1 MLHGLQQ
8 ANCRLAAVTVMM
20 AVVAMLMMVVVVS
33 DRYDYLRARWDQRH
47 EERQGE
53 NSKCNLLHTHGM
65 PPLFINQQSCNSLPG
80 AQVKKA
86 TQLKLP

>member
-1 MLHGLQQ
+1 M
-8 ANCRLAAVTVMM
+8 TMVM
-20 AVVAMLMMVVVVS
+20 APPAMPMMRVS
-33 DRYDYLRARWDQRH
+33 NIYDYLRARWDQRH